1 MDLVTGLAVG
11 LMLITAYE
19 GNVRVKLIVVALG
32 AVTFAVP
39 ALIVSPTVSFI
50 SFVARVVIA
59 MGCYVYLRSHR
70 KIR

>member
-39 ALIVSPTVSFI
+39 ALVVSPAMSFV

-59 MGCYVYLRSHR
+59 IGCYVYLRTHR